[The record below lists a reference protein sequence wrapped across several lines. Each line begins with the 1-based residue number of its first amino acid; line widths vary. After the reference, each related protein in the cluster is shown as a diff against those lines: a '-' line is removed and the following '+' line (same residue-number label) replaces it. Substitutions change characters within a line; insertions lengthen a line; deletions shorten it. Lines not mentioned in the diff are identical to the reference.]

1 MLRAHVAGLTL
12 AFASFVSL
20 DLLAGPYNNVGVS
33 KDDPAIT
40 HWATSVV
47 DYRPAP
53 GVAASFADPAK
64 ALGPANGS
72 VVSLGD
78 LNAQQISGN
87 ILPGAITLALAT
99 PIMNGPGWD
108 LLIFENAGT
117 LFPPPFVFA
126 ELAYVE
132 VSSSGV
138 DFVRFP
144 SDSLNVEPG
153 QGIPDDTE
161 INTTFGRAFAG
172 INATNVNNLAG
183 IHPSNFGTPFNLD
196 DLATSPLVQNGI
208 VDLSDIRFAR
218 LVDIPGNGA
227 YFDSHGRPVLDAWP
241 TSGSGG
247 LDLDAV
253 GARHAVPEPS
263 GAALVG
269 TLVAILA
276 LAMRVRRISGTKPIR
291 KPGSTNFSFV
301 SSLSYSL
308 RSLSRSRS
316 SLVSRRSKPISFC
329 IPSITRS

>member
-1 MLRAHVAGLTL
+1 MLRAHVTRLIL
-12 AFASFVSL
+12 AFALFVSF

-33 KDDPAIT
+33 KDDPAVT
-40 HWATSVV
+40 HWAASVV

-64 ALGPANGS
+64 ALGPANGL

-78 LNAQQISGN
+78 LNAQQISEN
-87 ILPGAITLALAT
+87 MLPGAITLALAT

-108 LLIFENAGT
+108 LLIFENASAF
-117 LFPPPFVFA
+117 FPPPFVFA

-132 VSSSGV
+132 ASTSGV
-138 DFVRFP
+138 DFVRF
-144 SDSLNVEPG
+144 SSVSLNVEPG

-183 IHPSNFGTPFNLD
+183 IHPSNFGTAFNLD
-196 DLATSPLVQNGI
+196 DLTTSPLVQSGI
-208 VDLSDIRFAR
+208 VDLNDIRFVR

-227 YFDSHGRPVLDAWP
+227 YSDSHGRPVLDAWV

-253 GARHAVPEPS
+253 GARYAVPEPS
-263 GAALVG
+263 GAALIG
-269 TLVAILA
+269 TLMVILA
-276 LAMRVRRISGTKPIR
+276 LAMRV
-291 KPGSTNFSFV
+291 
-301 SSLSYSL
+301 
-308 RSLSRSRS
+308 SRVARH
-316 SLVSRRSKPISFC
+316 VTFRD
-329 IPSITRS
+329 